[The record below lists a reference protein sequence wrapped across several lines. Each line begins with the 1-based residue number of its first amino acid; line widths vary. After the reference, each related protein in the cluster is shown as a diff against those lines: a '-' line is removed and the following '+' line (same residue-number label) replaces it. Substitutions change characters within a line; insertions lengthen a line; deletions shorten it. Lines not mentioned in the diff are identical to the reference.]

1 MIGYVYILT
10 NPSFRD
16 DWVKIGKSSRPVNL
30 RSKELD
36 NTAVPLPF
44 EIYAVMK
51 TEKYDEA
58 EKQIHHL
65 IDIVNPDMRIR
76 KGREFFNVTPEKA
89 LSIFQECAR
98 TLDDAEIEVYANQQ
112 LPQARD
118 AHGNDA
124 VRGADGQVSG
134 TSKTTRL
141 TFGSLGIPVGAELS
155 FAENEAVKATV
166 LDDKNLVQLQDG
178 TRATLS
184 RAVAIVKRRLGTATN
199 SEAYQ
204 GGVYWLYKGQR
215 LTTIRNQIES
225 N

>member
-1 MIGYVYILT
+1 MSGYVYILT

-44 EIYAVMK
+44 EIYAVME
-51 TEKYDEA
+51 TEKYEEA

-98 TLDDAEIEVYANQQ
+98 TLDDAKITTYADQFDPEGRNEDK
-112 LPQARD
+112 AKI
-118 AHGNDA
+118 N
-124 VRGADGQVSG
+124 GASIRTCHITR
-134 TSKTTRL
+134 TSRL

-155 FAENEAVKATV
+155 FAENDAVKATV
-166 LDDKNLVQLQDG
+166 MNDTNLVQLQDG
-178 TRATLS
+178 TEVSLS

-199 SEAYQ
+199 SESYQ

-215 LTTIRNQIES
+215 LTTIRNQKE
-225 N
+225 NN

>member
-1 MIGYVYILT
+1 MRGYVYILT

-44 EIYAVMK
+44 EIYAVME
-51 TEKYDEA
+51 TEKYEEA

-89 LSIFQECAR
+89 LSIFRECAR
-98 TLDDAEIEVYANQQ
+98 TLDDAEIKTYADQQDSEGGCEVKDRAQGVNT
-112 LPQARD
+112 PTRPIARM
-118 AHGNDA
+118 
-124 VRGADGQVSG
+124 S
-134 TSKTTRL
+134 RL
-141 TFGSLGIPVGAELS
+141 TFKSLGIPVGAELS
-155 FAENEAVKATV
+155 FAENDAVKATV
-166 LDDKNLVQLQDG
+166 MNDANLVQLQDG
-178 TRATLS
+178 TKASLS
-184 RAVAIVKRRLGTATN
+184 RAVVIVKRRLGTATS
-199 SEAYQ
+199 SESYQ

-215 LTTIRNQIES
+215 LITIRNQKES